1 MKSSSLGCFLFVFF
15 FSPEEKSCTSSCP
28 AWLCSSQELQQEAK
42 HRPALQPLCHCS
54 RLLSAPP
61 HIAWPS
67 NLLFTG
73 GGTVH
78 LQVPAGSVLPGHL
91 GNYPDGFLYGPGPNQ
106 QYISSHPQLY
116 NSSHPEVKKNEQRL
130 RSSIGRDISCC
141 SFLSWEGKEQK
152 RFPVPPVSFLFVCL
166 FFPVET
172 NGILASCSRCH

>member
-1 MKSSSLGCFLFVFF
+1 MFFVCFF

-116 NSSHPEVKKNEQRL
+116 NSSHPEVKKKWAKAKKFDGKRHLLLFLPVLGRQRAEEVP
-130 RSSIGRDISCC
+130 CPAC
-141 SFLSWEGKEQK
+141 FFSFC
-152 RFPVPPVSFLFVCL
+152 LFV
-166 FFPVET
+166 FSSWNKWNFGFMQSVS
-172 NGILASCSRCH
+172 LA